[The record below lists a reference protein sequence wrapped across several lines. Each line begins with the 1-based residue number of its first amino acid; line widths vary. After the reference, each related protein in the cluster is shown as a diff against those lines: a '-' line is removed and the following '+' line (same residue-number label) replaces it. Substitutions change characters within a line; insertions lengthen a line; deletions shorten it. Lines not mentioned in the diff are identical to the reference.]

1 MIMVVMIKSLNLPIQ
16 KYLPI
21 LIGLG
26 AIGLIIWGWLD
37 NKLGLYHEE
46 VLAINRRNPVQ
57 IKMFKRF
64 DDLEDQERYKPKETI
79 PSQEWKQYTEAQR
92 NEKTYLLNILFEL
105 FENIK
110 IIYNPNKKGR
120 KFYKIQDVICSLI
133 LKTYTKLKKYQYLE
147 DRLN

>member
-1 MIMVVMIKSLNLPIQ
+1 MNFKKLIMTVKFYIQRSSSYLSIVNACMILVVMIKSLNLPIQ

-64 DDLEDQERYKPKETI
+64 DDLEER
-79 PSQEWKQYTEAQR
+79 
-92 NEKTYLLNILFEL
+92 
-105 FENIK
+105 
-110 IIYNPNKKGR
+110 
-120 KFYKIQDVICSLI
+120 
-133 LKTYTKLKKYQYLE
+133 LKKMELE
-147 DRLN
+147 KDGN

>member
-1 MIMVVMIKSLNLPIQ
+1 MTVKFYIQRSSSYLSIVNACMIMVVMIKSLNLPIQ

-21 LIGLG
+21 LIGIG

-64 DDLEDQERYKPKETI
+64 DDLEER
-79 PSQEWKQYTEAQR
+79 
-92 NEKTYLLNILFEL
+92 
-105 FENIK
+105 
-110 IIYNPNKKGR
+110 
-120 KFYKIQDVICSLI
+120 
-133 LKTYTKLKKYQYLE
+133 LKKIE
-147 DRLN
+147 GRF

>member
-1 MIMVVMIKSLNLPIQ
+1 MNLNRFKKIVMTIKFYIQRSSSYLSIVNACMIMVVMIKSLHLPIQ

-26 AIGLIIWGWLD
+26 AIGLVIWGWLD

-64 DDLEDQERYKPKETI
+64 DDLENR
-79 PSQEWKQYTEAQR
+79 
-92 NEKTYLLNILFEL
+92 L
-105 FENIK
+105 IK
-110 IIYNPNKKGR
+110 IESEK
-120 KFYKIQDVICSLI
+120 
-133 LKTYTKLKKYQYLE
+133 
-147 DRLN
+147 

>member
-1 MIMVVMIKSLNLPIQ
+1 MTLKFYIQRSSSYLSIVNACMIMVVMIQSLNLPIQ

-26 AIGLIIWGWLD
+26 AIGLVIWGWLD

-64 DDLEDQERYKPKETI
+64 DDLEER
-79 PSQEWKQYTEAQR
+79 
-92 NEKTYLLNILFEL
+92 
-105 FENIK
+105 
-110 IIYNPNKKGR
+110 
-120 KFYKIQDVICSLI
+120 
-133 LKTYTKLKKYQYLE
+133 LKKIE
-147 DRLN
+147 GRF